1 MSIITNV
8 FGREIIDS
16 RGVPTVEVE
25 VTLNNSII
33 ELASVPSGASTG
45 SFEAHELRDKDKKRF
60 FSKGVLSSVNFINTE
75 IRETIKGI
83 DVREQKTIDNMLIE
97 LDGTANKSR
106 LGANSILAVSIAT
119 ARAAAKFHNVP
130 LFSYIGGINNSLPTP
145 MMNIV
150 NGGCHAN
157 NNLDFQEF
165 MIIPCGFETFKE
177 ALRAGC
183 EVFYSLKKLLEKD
196 NYSVS
201 VGDEGG
207 FAPDFKSNK
216 ECLDYIMN
224 AIEISNYKPGKDIFI
239 ALDVAS
245 SEFFEN
251 EKYIL
256 KGESKSFT
264 SSQLIDYYK
273 ELINKYPIIS
283 IEDGLHENDWVG
295 WAELTKKIGNKCQ
308 LVGDDLF
315 VTSVERLR
323 KGIKNFCGN
332 SILIKLNQIGTL
344 SETIDTINLAKKNN
358 FSTIISH
365 RSGETEDTFISDL
378 AVGINSGQ
386 IKTGSLSRTER
397 VAKYN
402 QLLRIEDRNKSI
414 KFSGKESIKN
424 FLNVSNK

>member
-1 MSIITNV
+1 MSTITNV

-16 RGVPTVEVE
+16 RGIPTVEVE
-25 VTLNNSII
+25 ITLNNSIV

-60 FSKGVLSSVNFINTE
+60 FSKGVLNSINFINSE
-75 IRETIKGI
+75 IRETIMGI
-83 DVREQKTIDNMLIE
+83 DVREQKTIDNILIE
-97 LDGTANKSR
+97 LDGTKNKSR
-106 LGANSILAVSIAT
+106 LGANSMLAVSLAT
-119 ARAAAKFHNVP
+119 ARAAAKFLNVP

-183 EVFYSLKKLLEKD
+183 EIFNSLKKLLTKA
-196 NYSVS
+196 NYSIS

-207 FAPDFKSNK
+207 FAPDFKSNQ
-216 ECLDYIMN
+216 ECLDYIIN
-224 AIEISNYKPGKDIFI
+224 AIEISSYKPGEDVFI
-239 ALDVAS
+239 ALDIAS
-245 SEFFEN
+245 SEFFEK

-256 KGESKSFT
+256 KGESKSLT
-264 SSQLIDYYK
+264 TNQLIDYYQK
-273 ELINKYPIIS
+273 LISKYPIIS
-283 IEDGLHENDWVG
+283 IEDGLHEDDWTG
-295 WAELTKKIGNKCQ
+295 WTELSKKIGNKCQ

-315 VTSVERLR
+315 VTSVERLK
-323 KGIKNFCGN
+323 KGINNSCGN
-332 SILIKLNQIGTL
+332 SILVKLNQIGTL
-344 SETIDTINLAKKNN
+344 SETIDTVTLAKKNN

-378 AVGINSGQ
+378 SVGIDAGQ
-386 IKTGSLSRTER
+386 IKTGSLSRSER

-402 QLLRIEDRNKSI
+402 QLIRIEDRNKSI
-414 KFSGKESIKN
+414 RFSGKEPIKK
-424 FLNVSNK
+424 FLNDPKK

>member
-25 VTLNNSII
+25 ITLNNSIVEI
-33 ELASVPSGASTG
+33 ASVPSGASTG

-60 FSKGVLSSVNFINTE
+60 FSKGVLSSVNLINTE

-106 LGANSILAVSIAT
+106 LGANSILAVSIAV
-119 ARAAAKFHNVP
+119 ARAAAKYHNVP
-130 LFSYIGGINNSLPTP
+130 LYSYIGGINNSLPTP

-165 MIIPCGFETFKE
+165 MIIPCGFETFRE

-183 EVFYSLKKLLEKD
+183 EIFYSLKKLLTKD

-216 ECLDYIMN
+216 ECLDYIMS

-239 ALDVAS
+239 ALDIAS

-256 KGESKSFT
+256 KGESKSFS

-273 ELINKYPIIS
+273 ELTNKYPIIS

>member
-25 VTLNNSII
+25 ITLNNSII

-60 FSKGVLSSVNFINTE
+60 FSKGVLSSVNLINTE

-106 LGANSILAVSIAT
+106 LGANSILAVSIAV
-119 ARAAAKFHNVP
+119 ARAAAKYHNVP
-130 LFSYIGGINNSLPTP
+130 LYSYIGGINNSLPTP

-165 MIIPCGFETFKE
+165 MIIPCGFETFRE

-183 EVFYSLKKLLEKD
+183 EIFYSLKKLLTKD

-216 ECLDYIMN
+216 ECLDYIMS

-239 ALDVAS
+239 ALDIAS

-256 KGESKSFT
+256 KGESKSFS

-273 ELINKYPIIS
+273 ELTNKYPIIS

>member
-60 FSKGVLSSVNFINTE
+60 FSKGVLSSVNLINTE

-106 LGANSILAVSIAT
+106 LGANSILAVSIAV
-119 ARAAAKFHNVP
+119 ARAAAKYHNVP
-130 LFSYIGGINNSLPTP
+130 LYSYIGGINNSLPTP

-165 MIIPCGFETFKE
+165 MIIPCGFETFRE

-183 EVFYSLKKLLEKD
+183 EIFYSLKKLLTKD

-216 ECLDYIMN
+216 ECLDYIMS

>member
-25 VTLNNSII
+25 ISLNNSII

-60 FSKGVLSSVNFINTE
+60 FSKGVLSSVNLINTE

-106 LGANSILAVSIAT
+106 LGANSILAVSIAV
-119 ARAAAKFHNVP
+119 ARAAAKYHNVP
-130 LFSYIGGINNSLPTP
+130 LYSYIGGINNSLPTP

-165 MIIPCGFETFKE
+165 MIIPCGFETFRE

-183 EVFYSLKKLLEKD
+183 EIFYSLKKLLTKD

-216 ECLDYIMN
+216 ECLDYIMS

>member
-25 VTLNNSII
+25 ITLNNSII

-106 LGANSILAVSIAT
+106 LGANSILAVSIAV

-165 MIIPCGFETFKE
+165 MIIPCGFETFRE

-183 EVFYSLKKLLEKD
+183 EIFYSLKKLLTKD

-216 ECLDYIMN
+216 ECLDYIMS

-256 KGESKSFT
+256 KGESKSLT

-424 FLNVSNK
+424 FLNVSKK

>member
-25 VTLNNSII
+25 ITLNNSII

-60 FSKGVLSSVNFINTE
+60 FSKGVLSSVNLINTE

-106 LGANSILAVSIAT
+106 LGANSILAVSIAV
-119 ARAAAKFHNVP
+119 ARAAAKYHNVP
-130 LFSYIGGINNSLPTP
+130 LYSYIGGINNSLPTP

-183 EVFYSLKKLLEKD
+183 EIFYSLKKLLTKG
-196 NYSVS
+196 NFSVS

-216 ECLDYIMN
+216 ECLDYIMR

-245 SEFFEN
+245 SEFFDK

-256 KGESKSFT
+256 KGESKSLT
-264 SSQLIDYYK
+264 SSQLIDYYN

>member
-25 VTLNNSII
+25 ITLNNSII

-106 LGANSILAVSIAT
+106 LGANSILAVSIAV
-119 ARAAAKFHNVP
+119 ARAAAKYHNVP
-130 LFSYIGGINNSLPTP
+130 LYSYIGGINNSLPTP

-165 MIIPCGFETFKE
+165 MIIPCGFEKFRE

-183 EVFYSLKKLLEKD
+183 EIFYSLKKLLTKD

-216 ECLDYIMN
+216 ECLDYIMS

-256 KGESKSFT
+256 KGESKSLT

-273 ELINKYPIIS
+273 ELTNKYPIIS

-295 WAELTKKIGNKCQ
+295 WAELTKKIGSKCQ

-344 SETIDTINLAKKNN
+344 SETIDTVNLAKKNN

-424 FLNVSNK
+424 FLNVSKK

>member
-25 VTLNNSII
+25 ITLNNSII

-106 LGANSILAVSIAT
+106 LGANSILAVSIAV

-165 MIIPCGFETFKE
+165 MIIPCGFEKFRE

-183 EVFYSLKKLLEKD
+183 EIFYSLKKLLTKD

-216 ECLDYIMN
+216 ECLDYIMS

-256 KGESKSFT
+256 KGESKSLT

-315 VTSVERLR
+315 VTSVERLK

-424 FLNVSNK
+424 FLNVTNK

>member
-25 VTLNNSII
+25 ITLNNSII

-106 LGANSILAVSIAT
+106 LGANSILAVSIAV

-183 EVFYSLKKLLEKD
+183 EIFYSLKKLLTKG

-201 VGDEGG
+201 VRDEGG

-216 ECLDYIMN
+216 ECLDYIMS

-239 ALDVAS
+239 ALDIAS

-256 KGESKSFT
+256 KGESKSLT

-283 IEDGLHENDWVG
+283 IEDGLHENDWIG

-424 FLNVSNK
+424 FLNVSKK

>member
-1 MSIITNV
+1 MSTITNV

-16 RGVPTVEVE
+16 RGIPTVEVE
-25 VTLNNSII
+25 ITLNNSIV

-60 FSKGVLSSVNFINTE
+60 FSKGVLNSINFINSE
-75 IRETIKGI
+75 IRETIMGI
-83 DVREQKTIDNMLIE
+83 DVREQKTIDNILIE
-97 LDGTANKSR
+97 LDGTKNKSR
-106 LGANSILAVSIAT
+106 LGANSMLAVSLAT
-119 ARAAAKFHNVP
+119 ARAAAKFLNVP

-157 NNLDFQEF
+157 NKLDFQEF

-183 EVFYSLKKLLEKD
+183 EIFNSLKKLLIKD
-196 NYSVS
+196 NYSIS

-207 FAPDFKSNK
+207 FAPDFKSNQ
-216 ECLDYIMN
+216 ECLDYIIN
-224 AIEISNYKPGKDIFI
+224 AIEISSYKPGEDVFI
-239 ALDVAS
+239 ALDIAS
-245 SEFFEN
+245 SEFFEK

-264 SSQLIDYYK
+264 TNQLIDYYQN
-273 ELINKYPIIS
+273 LISKYPIIS
-283 IEDGLHENDWVG
+283 IEDGLHEDDWTG
-295 WAELTKKIGNKCQ
+295 WTELSKKIGNKCQ

-315 VTSVERLR
+315 VTSVERLK
-323 KGIKNFCGN
+323 KGINNSCGN
-332 SILIKLNQIGTL
+332 SILVKLNQIGTL
-344 SETIDTINLAKKNN
+344 SETIDTVTLAKKNN

-378 AVGINSGQ
+378 SVGIDAGQ
-386 IKTGSLSRTER
+386 IKTGSLSRSER

-402 QLLRIEDRNKSI
+402 QLIRIEDRNKSI
-414 KFSGKESIKN
+414 RFSGKEPIKK
-424 FLNVSNK
+424 FLNDPKK

>member
-25 VTLNNSII
+25 ITLNNSII

-106 LGANSILAVSIAT
+106 LGANSILAVSIAV

-183 EVFYSLKKLLEKD
+183 EIFYSLKKLLTKD

-216 ECLDYIMN
+216 ECLDYIMS

-256 KGESKSFT
+256 KGESKSLT

-386 IKTGSLSRTER
+386 IKTGSLSRSER

-424 FLNVSNK
+424 FLNVSKK

>member
-25 VTLNNSII
+25 ITLNNSIV

-106 LGANSILAVSIAT
+106 LGANSILAVSIAV
-119 ARAAAKFHNVP
+119 ARAAAKFNNVP

-183 EVFYSLKKLLEKD
+183 EIFYSLKKLLTKD

-216 ECLDYIMN
+216 ECLDYIMS

-256 KGESKSFT
+256 KGESKSLT

-323 KGIKNFCGN
+323 KGIENFCGN

-386 IKTGSLSRTER
+386 IKTGSLSRSER

-424 FLNVSNK
+424 FLNVSKK